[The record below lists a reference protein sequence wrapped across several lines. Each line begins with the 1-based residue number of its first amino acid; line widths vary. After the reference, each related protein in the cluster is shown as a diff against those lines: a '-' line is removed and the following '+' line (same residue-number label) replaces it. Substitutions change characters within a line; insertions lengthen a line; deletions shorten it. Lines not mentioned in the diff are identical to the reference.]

1 MSVEHTKYAFER
13 ELAFLLV
20 DAGRKLNDAYDLN
33 MKPLGLTRSQW
44 RVVAYVSRTPGIT
57 QTELAESIECSRM
70 AITSLLDRMQTKGLV
85 ERREVKNDRR
95 VRAVFLTDKGSA
107 LVRQMNKT
115 AVQVLEQVFAGTT
128 RRDRQQLHQLLEAIK
143 ANTAEMATLAGSS
156 TSPDSFSRGV
166 VPGSREANR

>member
-1 MSVEHTKYAFER
+1 MTAGQSEYAFER

-44 RVVAYVSRTPGIT
+44 RVVAYVSRTPGVS

-70 AITSLLDRMQTKGLV
+70 AITSLLDRMQAKGLV
-85 ERREVKNDRR
+85 ERREVENDRR

-107 LVRQMNKT
+107 LVRRMNKT
-115 AVQVLEQVFAGTT
+115 AVRVLEQVFAGTT
-128 RRDRQQLHQLLEAIK
+128 QRDRQQLHELLETLKTNSA
-143 ANTAEMATLAGSS
+143 AMA
-156 TSPDSFSRGV
+156 
-166 VPGSREANR
+166 

>member
-1 MSVEHTKYAFER
+1 VTVDQSDYAFER

-44 RVVAYVSRTPGIT
+44 RVVAYVSRTPGVS

-70 AITSLLDRMQTKGLV
+70 AISSLLDRMQSKGLV
-85 ERREVKNDRR
+85 ERREVENDRR

-115 AVQVLEQVFAGTT
+115 AVRVLEQVFAGTT
-128 RRDRQQLHQLLEAIK
+128 PADRQQLHRLLG
-143 ANTAEMATLAGSS
+143 TLKTNS
-156 TSPDSFSRGV
+156 T
-166 VPGSREANR
+166 EIA

>member
-1 MSVEHTKYAFER
+1 MTVDQSDYAFER

-44 RVVAYVSRTPGIT
+44 RVVAYVSRTPGVS

-70 AITSLLDRMQTKGLV
+70 AISSLLDRMQSKGLV
-85 ERREVKNDRR
+85 ERREVENDRR

-115 AVQVLEQVFAGTT
+115 AVRVLEQVFAGTT
-128 RRDRQQLHQLLEAIK
+128 PADRQQLHRLLG
-143 ANTAEMATLAGSS
+143 TLKTNS
-156 TSPDSFSRGV
+156 T
-166 VPGSREANR
+166 EIA